1 MRNQTSFRLTTT
13 LLPWD
18 MTAKTTTVINKLD
31 SNGEKFYPSFTEE
44 TVVLTNDDRT
54 VMETT
59 RAICTDWALTFIKRW
74 LSDAVDPVT
83 WVETEIPSRKLT
95 WNPWSLA
102 FITASAGD
110 FIDKDDSI
118 TWTGNQT
125 YTGNLVSQWS
135 ATYNWLLTTNKWVK
149 YPSFENLEAL
159 EAYNDPF
166 PWMFAVLDSDWE
178 LYRYNAVTETW
189 SVVTTSEPTNPPQA
203 STSTIWTVRGATSA
217 EFAAWTATGSQWE
230 LLVATPAQIQSVTPA
245 MSLHYTNV
253 NLKSDDLTG
262 VWSKS
267 VSWTVPHD
275 WFLTITWWEFWS
287 SASQSGGDSSCNRIS
302 VSWTSTPI
310 RVSKTDAVND
320 ATMATD
326 VSLYHQDLYIV
337 KAWTFTVTITN
348 DYALPTSASW
358 WYWWVKIESFFY
370 FW

>member
-54 VMETT
+54 MMETT

-125 YTGNLVSQWS
+125 YTGNLTSTWS

-166 PWMFAVLDSDWE
+166 PWMFAVLESDWE
-178 LYRYNAVTETW
+178 LYRYNAVTEQRDI
-189 SVVTTSEPTNPPQA
+189 VTTSTPAVPEKAT
-203 STSTIWTVRGATSA
+203 TTTIWTVRGATAA

-230 LLVATPAQIQSVTPA
+230 LLVATPAQIKGA
-245 MSLHYTNV
+245 MPTNSLHTTH
-253 NLKSDDLTG
+253 LDLEDHIAAWQTG
-262 VWSKS
+262 SLSYV
-267 VSWTVPHD
+267 VPHD
-275 WFLTITWWEFWS
+275 WFITVAWSQIYASEWGSTARKTSISSNIWVRLTGHRYLNPVASCEYTITDIF
-287 SASQSGGDSSCNRIS
+287 
-302 VSWTSTPI
+302 
-310 RVSKTDAVND
+310 AVP
-320 ATMATD
+320 
-326 VSLYHQDLYIV
+326 
-337 KAWTFTVTITN
+337 AWTFTVTLNNSSSEYAILN
-348 DYALPTSASW
+348 VLDY
-358 WYWWVKIESFFY
+358 IY

>member
-118 TWTGNQT
+118 TWTGNQI
-125 YTGNLVSQWS
+125 YTGNLTSTWS

-166 PWMFAVLDSDWE
+166 PWMFAVLESDWE
-178 LYRYNAVTETW
+178 LYRYNAVTEEW

-203 STSTIWTVRGATSA
+203 STTTIWTVRGATSA

-230 LLVATPAQIQSVTPA
+230 LLVATPAQIQSITPEV
-245 MSLHYTNV
+245 NV
-253 NLKSDDLTG
+253 DIFPLDSTSSTSQAQAILNKFLAWWCPIVSYALDWVSNPRRYIFYLFNHTATVLRFRLNMYHSTWSDSWWQYLSFKTLG
-262 VWSKS
+262 ISY
-267 VSWTVPHD
+267 SWTAV
-275 WFLTITWWEFWS
+275 TGITAGEEK
-287 SASQSGGDSSCNRIS
+287 
-302 VSWTSTPI
+302 VY
-310 RVSKTDAVND
+310 VNNVVD
-320 ATMATD
+320 
-326 VSLYHQDLYIV
+326 
-337 KAWTFTVTITN
+337 
-348 DYALPTSASW
+348 
-358 WYWWVKIESFFY
+358 
-370 FW
+370 